1 MGDMR
6 RETRVVINLPYKN
19 PNHTW
24 GKGAV
29 MKKIESEM
37 KSLSGNDR
45 AVREVIYIFPDG
57 SIVHM

>member
-1 MGDMR
+1 
-6 RETRVVINLPYKN
+6 
-19 PNHTW
+19 
-24 GKGAV
+24 